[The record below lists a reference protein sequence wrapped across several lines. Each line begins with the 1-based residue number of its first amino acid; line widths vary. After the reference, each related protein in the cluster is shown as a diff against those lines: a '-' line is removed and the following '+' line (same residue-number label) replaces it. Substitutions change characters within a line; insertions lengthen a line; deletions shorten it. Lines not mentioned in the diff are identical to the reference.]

1 VPSYLARSEDFI
13 EDLIKECVGSN
24 NEAAWAEFIRRFQPL
39 IAKVVG
45 RTARRYWPQTPSHLL
60 DDLVQETFLKLCADE
75 RRQLRQFQ
83 SRHQDSIYG
92 FLKVVAASV
101 VLDHFKSELALKRDA
116 SQTDSLSEQ
125 TLDRPATGN
134 GSRLSMEDLVALRQ
148 IDEIVGKLYIG
159 EILVRNRAIFW
170 LRHREGMTAQAIAS
184 IPWIGLNTKGVETAL
199 RRMTQ
204 MIQSHVGAN
213 Y

>member
-1 VPSYLARSEDFI
+1 VASYSARS
-13 EDLIKECVGSN
+13 EDLIKECVGTN

-60 DDLVQETFLKLCADE
+60 DDLVQETYLKLCADE
-75 RRQLRQFQ
+75 CRQLRQFQ

-116 SQTDSLSEQ
+116 SQTEALSEQ
-125 TLDRPATGN
+125 TPLDRPAGS
-134 GSRLSMEDLVALRQ
+134 GSRLSMDDLVALRQ
-148 IDEIVGKLYIG
+148 IDDIVGKLYVG

-170 LRHREGMTAQAIAS
+170 LHNRDGMTAQAIAS

-204 MIQSHVGAN
+204 MIQSHIVAPH
-213 Y
+213 

>member
-1 VPSYLARSEDFI
+1 VASYSARSED
-13 EDLIKECVGSN
+13 LVKECVGSN

-45 RTARRYWPQTPSHLL
+45 RTARRYWPQTPSHLI
-60 DDLVQETFLKLCADE
+60 DDLIQETYLKLCSDE
-75 RRQLRQFQ
+75 CRQLRQFQ

-101 VLDHFKSELALKRDA
+101 VLDHFKSELARKRDA
-116 SQTDSLSEQ
+116 SQTEALSDQ
-125 TLDRPATGN
+125 TPLNRPSGVN
-134 GSRLSMEDLVALRQ
+134 GSRLTMDDMVALRE

-159 EILVRNRAIFW
+159 QILVRNRAIFW
-170 LRHREGMTAQAIAS
+170 LHNRDGMTAQAIAS

-204 MIQSHVGAN
+204 MIQSHIGAHP
-213 Y
+213 

>member
-1 VPSYLARSEDFI
+1 VASYSARSED
-13 EDLIKECVGSN
+13 LVKECVGFN

-45 RTARRYWPQTPSHLL
+45 RTSRRYWAQTPSHLL
-60 DDLVQETFLKLCADE
+60 DDLIQETYLKLCSDE
-75 RRQLRQFQ
+75 CRQLRQFQ

-92 FLKVVAASV
+92 FLKVVAANV
-101 VLDHFKSELALKRDA
+101 VLDHFKSELARKRDA
-116 SQTDSLSEQ
+116 SQTETLSDQ
-125 TLDRPATGN
+125 TPLNRPSGVN
-134 GSRLSMEDLVALRQ
+134 GSRLTMDDMVALRE

-159 EILVRNRAIFW
+159 QILVRNRAIFW
-170 LRHREGMTAQAIAS
+170 LHNRDGMTAQAIAS

-204 MIQSHVGAN
+204 MIQSHIGAHR
-213 Y
+213 

>member
-1 VPSYLARSEDFI
+1 VASYSARSED
-13 EDLIKECVGSN
+13 LVKECVGSN

-45 RTARRYWPQTPSHLL
+45 RTSRRYWPQTPSHLL
-60 DDLVQETFLKLCADE
+60 DDLIQETYLKLCSDE
-75 RRQLRQFQ
+75 CRQLRQFQ

-101 VLDHFKSELALKRDA
+101 VLDHFKSELAQKRDA
-116 SQTDSLSEQ
+116 SQTETLSDQ
-125 TLDRPATGN
+125 TPANRPSGVS
-134 GSRLSMEDLVALRQ
+134 GSRLSMDDMVALRE

-159 EILVRNRAIFW
+159 QILVRNRAIFW
-170 LRHREGMTAQAIAS
+170 LHNRDGMTAQAIAS

-204 MIQSHVGAN
+204 MIQSHIGAHP
-213 Y
+213 

>member
-1 VPSYLARSEDFI
+1 VASYSARS

-60 DDLVQETFLKLCADE
+60 DDLTQETYLKLCVDE
-75 RRQLRQFQ
+75 CRQLRQFQ

-116 SQTDSLSEQ
+116 SQTEALSEQ
-125 TLDRPATGN
+125 TPLDRSAVG

-170 LRHREGMTAQAIAS
+170 FHHRDGMTAQAIAS

-199 RRMTQ
+199 RRMTHL
-204 MIQSHVGAN
+204 IQSHIGAGH
-213 Y
+213 